1 MPEDHTDFIFSA
13 IGEAFGFVGCCIL
26 LGLYLIMILRMI
38 YLARFTED
46 RFGQLLIIGVMA
58 MLFLHIFENIAM
70 NVGIM
75 PITGIP
81 LPFVSYGGS
90 NFMTNIVGIALVVN
104 VVKSRS
110 STTQI
115 MFQTKQRTKRRKRRK
130 LLPIGAGS

>member
-1 MPEDHTDFIFSA
+1 
-13 IGEAFGFVGCCIL
+13 
-26 LGLYLIMILRMI
+26 MILRMI

>member
-1 MPEDHTDFIFSA
+1 MKNTVPLIGA
-13 IGEAFGFVGCCIL
+13 VGEAREWKKTVEAPARGLKKLRPAALGFL
-26 LGLYLIMILRMI
+26 LGGAVLVV
-38 YLARFTED
+38 
-46 RFGQLLIIGVMA
+46 GGVLA

-70 NVGIM
+70 NIGLM